1 MLNIGKNADQVSS
14 LIVLNHHESIEE
26 PRLNEV
32 KSDLNRLNPYA
43 KIVLWNDL
51 QLDDL
56 RGLVPSSNNPEEL
69 DHLKAHW
76 SSCSVDL
83 PDPLSLESLNQL
95 LKKVPSHILRV
106 KGCTRLD
113 DQTKYTYFERVPS
126 GEVTMRPYYGPL
138 ITGPKLLA
146 IGPGSDPDLLKQL
159 IDETIHS

>member
-1 MLNIGKNADQVSS
+1 MSS
-14 LIVLNHHESIEE
+14 LIVLNHHESIDE

-113 DQTKYTYFERVPS
+113 DQTKY
-126 GEVTMRPYYGPL
+126 M
-138 ITGPKLLA
+138 
-146 IGPGSDPDLLKQL
+146 
-159 IDETIHS
+159 TIYCI